1 MIQKCADTIADWMIR
16 LGTVEKTDKDLYQ
29 YALYC
34 MISFLS
40 PLFLAIMFGVF
51 TGSVRQSMVIVLPFM
66 VIRKFSGGYHTKH
79 AGTCLIWSCLL
90 LFLCTMASFY
100 IRCEWSL
107 ALATLGAAVSLIV
120 FSPIDNENR
129 VLSQEEHC
137 CYKRVTAVLAV
148 VFLTI
153 TVLLYM
159 CNMEKYSVC
168 ISIGMILSAGLQ
180 LPCICKKLAHY
191 LFSMEK

>member
-1 MIQKCADTIADWMIR
+1 MEEKSVKKNAVVSNDGKVSTDVLSKFEGSQEYVPVVNVNGNAQVKINNVNGLVKKLKEQNLDKFEITI
-16 LGTVEKTDKDLYQ
+16 T
-29 YALYC
+29 
-34 MISFLS
+34 
-40 PLFLAIMFGVF
+40 
-51 TGSVRQSMVIVLPFM
+51 
-66 VIRKFSGGYHTKH
+66 
-79 AGTCLIWSCLL
+79 
-90 LFLCTMASFY
+90 
-100 IRCEWSL
+100 
-107 ALATLGAAVSLIV
+107 
-120 FSPIDNENR
+120 SPIDNENR

-137 CYKRVTAVLAV
+137 CYKRVTAVIAV